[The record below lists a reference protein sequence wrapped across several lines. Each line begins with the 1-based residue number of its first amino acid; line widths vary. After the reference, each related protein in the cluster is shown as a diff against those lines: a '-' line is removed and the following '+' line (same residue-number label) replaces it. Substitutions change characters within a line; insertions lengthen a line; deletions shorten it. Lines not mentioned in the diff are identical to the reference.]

1 MTESQRTASKS
12 GTALGALA
20 VGLWALV
27 LLFIYLAYTRQDQAL
42 VHGVIAALGSG
53 LAIAA
58 TIVAWLRLT
67 GLPRLSGSALS
78 EEARKDAAITWNG
91 AEFLRE
97 VERRSGTKL
106 SACYQ
111 CHKCAS
117 GCPVGQ
123 DAELSS
129 SQIMRLIHL
138 GAEREVL
145 SSRAIWLCASCQAC
159 SARCP
164 MGIDIAAVMDAL
176 RVLAIERGAANQQ
189 AKSGIFGLSFLDS
202 VRRHGR
208 AYELGLMAAYKVRSG
223 DLFADLDKA
232 PKMFAKN
239 KLSLFPK
246 RSPGVAQVREAF
258 KRSASEER
266 KP

>member
-1 MTESQRTASKS
+1 MTRIQASTSIS
-12 GTALGALA
+12 GTLFGVLAAGLSALA
-20 VGLWALV
+20 VLLV
-27 LLFIYLAYTRQDQAL
+27 YLAYTRQDQAAL
-42 VHGVIAALGSG
+42 YGVLAVFCLGAAF
-53 LAIAA
+53 AA
-58 TIVAWLRLT
+58 SIVAWFRLT
-67 GLPRLSGSALS
+67 ALPRASAS
-78 EEARKDAAITWNG
+78 EIAQTGGPNAPITWNG
-91 AEFLRE
+91 AGFLRE
-97 VERRSGTKL
+97 VERRSGAKL

-123 DAELSS
+123 DAELLS

-145 SSRAIWLCASCQAC
+145 GCRAIWLCASCQVC

-176 RVLAIERGAANQQ
+176 RMMAIEQGAAGPQ

-223 DLFADLDKA
+223 DLFGDVDKA
-232 PKMFAKN
+232 PQMFAKH

-246 RSPGVAQVREAF
+246 RSSSVGEVREAF
-258 KRSASEER
+258 KRSASEEGKR
-266 KP
+266 